1 MNRLLPLA
9 ALLLVAPAVR
19 AADIDF
25 NRDVRPIL
33 SNNCFT
39 CHGPDEKERKGKL
52 RLDTFDGATKGTAVV
67 PGDPAKSEL
76 IVRVTTTDAD
86 DLMPP
91 AKTGKKL
98 TAKEIETLTAWVK
111 QGGKYATHWSYV
123 KPVRPAVPTATGP
136 TRNAIDNFL
145 LARLAADG
153 LKPSSEAD
161 KTTLI
166 RRVALDLTGL
176 PPTLEEVDQFLKD
189 EGKDAYQ
196 AMVDR
201 MLAKPAFG
209 EHWARMWLDLARYA
223 DSAGYADDPLRTIWP
238 YRDYVIRSL
247 NANKKFDRFTVEQ
260 LAGDLLPDATD
271 ETRTATAFHRN
282 TMTNSEGGTSDEEFR
297 NVAVV
302 DRVNTTLAVW
312 MGTSAACAQCHTH
325 KYDPISQAEYFK
337 LFAFLNNT
345 EDADRPDE
353 SPLLKMFSDEQ
364 KKQLS
369 AWEVEQKALQAKL
382 KTPPAEVLAKLPAW
396 EKAFPRN
403 VKWDTPKPTV
413 LSWKDQTATISDDGT
428 VLVSKTAGTDTYT
441 VELPIT
447 GESLTAV
454 RLETIPNEALP
465 GGGAGHGGGNFVLNK
480 ITAAV
485 LPSAAAPPTGRY
497 LRVELPGKKKHLMLA
512 EVQAFSGKENV
523 ALKGTA
529 TQSSEAFAGKASRA
543 IDGETNGNYF
553 EKNSVSHTA
562 DEDSPWW
569 EVDLKE
575 AKAIDRVVL
584 WNRTDGGTGAQLT
597 NFKVRL
603 LDDKRNPVWE
613 ETVADAPKPSRE
625 WKLNGS
631 RGVHF
636 TTAVAD
642 YAQPEFDAAFVLTN
656 PQPKQKGWAVGGAAD
671 KRHTL
676 TLLPESAVTV
686 AKGSKLVVT
695 IEQTSS
701 HKDHTLGSFRVGCSA
716 DAGAVEAARTP
727 AEVLAILNTTAD
739 KRTPEQTAKLTDH
752 FLGVAPETKADRDQ
766 LAKVT
771 KALADLKPAATVPV
785 MKDLAKDKRR
795 VTKVQ
800 FRGNFMDLGDVVT
813 EGTPAALHPLPT
825 GEPLN
830 RLGLARWVV
839 SPDNPLTARVTVNRF
854 WEQIFGNGLVRT
866 TEEFGTQGEPP
877 SHPELLDYLAVE
889 FASDWDVK
897 RLLKL
902 MVTSAAY
909 RQTSRVTPELRE
921 KDPDNRLYARGP
933 RYRLSAEMV
942 RDQALAVSG
951 LLSGKM
957 YGASVR
963 PPRPSMGLNAAFG
976 GGLDWKTSD
985 GEDAHRRGLYTEWRR
1000 TSPYP
1005 SMVTFDAPSREAC
1018 TLRRIRTN
1026 TPLQALVTLNDP
1038 VYVEA
1043 AQALARKVAAHG
1055 QTTEERAAFAFRT
1068 CTSRTPTDKE
1078 KERLVKLFEEAKAEY
1093 AKDAKKA
1100 EAMATD
1106 PIGPLP
1112 KGASAADLAA
1122 WTTVGNVLLNLDEM
1136 LMRR

>member
-9 ALLLVAPAVR
+9 ALIALAPVAR
-19 AADIDF
+19 AADVDF

-33 SNNCFT
+33 ANTCFT

-76 IVRVTTTDAD
+76 IVRVTTKDEKD
-86 DLMPP
+86 HMPP

-98 TAKEIETLTAWVK
+98 TAKEVETLRAWVQ

-123 KPVRPAVPTATGP
+123 KPVRPAVPTVALP

-145 LARLAADG
+145 LTRLTAEG
-153 LKPSSEAD
+153 LKPSPEAD

-189 EGKDAYQ
+189 DAKDAYEKV
-196 AMVDR
+196 VDR

-238 YRDYVIRSL
+238 YRDYVIKAL

-271 ETRTATAFHRN
+271 ETRTATGFHRN

-302 DRVNTTLAVW
+302 DRVNTTMAVW

-353 SPLLKMFSDEQ
+353 SPLLKMYSDEQ
-364 KKQLS
+364 KKQQA
-369 AWEVEQKALQAKL
+369 AWEAEQKTLQATL
-382 KTPPAEVLAKLPAW
+382 KTPPADVLVKLPAW
-396 EKAFPRN
+396 EQAFPRN
-403 VKWDTPKPTV
+403 VKWDTPKPTF
-413 LSWKDQTATISDDGT
+413 LSWKDQAATVNDDGT
-428 VLVSKTAGTDTYT
+428 ILVAKTVGTDTYT
-441 VELPIT
+441 VELPIG
-447 GESLTAV
+447 GETLSAV
-454 RLETIPNEALP
+454 RLETIPNKALP

-480 ITAAV
+480 VTAAIH
-485 LPSAAAPPTGRY
+485 PPAATAPTGRY
-497 LRVELPGKKKHLMLA
+497 LRVELPGKKRHLMLA

-529 TQSSEAFAGKASRA
+529 TQSSVDYEGEPKRA

-553 EKNSVSHTA
+553 EKNSVTHTKI
-562 DEDSPWW
+562 EDNPWW

-575 AKAIDRVVL
+575 AKAVDRL
-584 WNRTDGGTGAQLT
+584 MIWNRTDGNTGALLT

-613 ETVADAPKPSRE
+613 ETVAAAPNPSQE

-631 RGVHF
+631 KAVAF
-636 TTAVAD
+636 TRAVAD
-642 YAQPEFDAAFVLTN
+642 YSQPDHDAALVLTN
-656 PQPKQKGWAVGGAAD
+656 PQSKAKGWAVGGATD
-671 KRHTL
+671 KPHAL
-676 TLLPESAVTV
+676 TLAPDAAVKV
-686 AKGSKLVVT
+686 AKGSRLVVT
-695 IEQTSS
+695 IEQTTTV
-701 HKDHTLGSFRVGCSA
+701 KDHTLGSFRVGYTA
-716 DAGAVEAARTP
+716 DPGAAEVARTP
-727 AEVLAILNTTAD
+727 ADVLAVLNTPAAKRTAD
-739 KRTPEQTAKLTDH
+739 QKAKLTDY
-752 FLGVAPETKADRDQ
+752 FVSVAPETKADREK
-766 LAKVT
+766 LAAVT
-771 KALADLKPAATVPV
+771 KSLADLKPAATVPV
-785 MKDLAKDKRR
+785 MKELAKKR
-795 VTKVQ
+795 VTKLQ
-800 FRGNFMDLGDVVT
+800 FRGSFMDLGEVVT
-813 EGTPAALHPLPT
+813 EGTPAALHPFPS

-830 RLGLARWVV
+830 RLGLAKWIV

-877 SHPELLDYLAVE
+877 SHPELLDWLAVE
-889 FASDWDVK
+889 FGSDWDVK

-902 MVTSAAY
+902 LVTSAAY
-909 RQTSRVTPELRE
+909 RQSSRVTPELRE

-951 LLSGKM
+951 LLSPKM
-957 YGASVR
+957 YGPSVR
-963 PPRPSMGLNAAFG
+963 PPQPSSGLNAAFG
-976 GGLDWKTSD
+976 GGLDWATSA
-985 GEDAHRRGLYTEWRR
+985 GEDKHRRALYTEWRR

-1043 AQALARKVAAHG
+1043 AQALARKVVTSG
-1055 QTTEERAAFAFRT
+1055 KTTEERAVFAFRA
-1068 CTSRTPTDKE
+1068 CTSRAPTDKE

-1093 AKDAKKA
+1093 KKDAKKA
-1100 EAMATD
+1100 EMMATD

-1112 KGASAADLAA
+1112 KDADVAELAA